1 MAQIVTSLTDLDLTQ
16 LQCVRDQDGRDNYMF
31 IFLFK
36 VVLGAKEGT
45 ISFRVQSQGKIVG
58 ETSID
63 FSK

>member
-1 MAQIVTSLTDLDLTQ
+1 MARIVTRLTDVELARFQ
-16 LQCVRDQDGRDNYMF
+16 WVRDQDGRKKYKFD
-31 IFLFK
+31 FLFE

-45 ISFRVQSQGKIVG
+45 ISFRIQSQGKIVG